1 MKLFSGARIL
11 AIAKKEFFHLRRDH
25 LTGGMVVGLPI
36 MMTLLFG
43 YAINQDVR
51 NLNAGVV
58 DEAVHFG
65 AQVQGPNRVFAQ
77 RAITHGGDVEDAGGV
92 RLRAVRAAD
101 GDAQFLRV
109 QV

>member
-1 MKLFSGARIL
+1 MSWLSGAGIA

-25 LTGGMVVGLPI
+25 LTLGMVVGLPI

-58 DEAVHFG
+58 DEANTS
-65 AQVQGPNRVFAQ
+65 ASRALIADALATQVMRIVSRAGKRRRSKRKNR
-77 RAITHGGDVEDAGGV
+77 G
-92 RLRAVRAAD
+92 
-101 GDAQFLRV
+101 
-109 QV
+109 